1 MEKVNQVN
9 FPALTGVR
17 VVAAFM
23 VYIHHFNPFK
33 KEIVGENMHYFFDGF
48 HVGVTLFFVLS
59 GFLIAHRYFDDVDFE
74 FKSYLQKRIARIY
87 PMYFILTSA
96 TFISGFFLAKSYGGF
111 GTYFLN
117 ISFLRGFF
125 DDLKFSGIPQGW
137 TLTVEEAFYFLA
149 PLFFF
154 LIKRNKLMLLLLPI
168 CFIALGV
175 FLVQLFK
182 NANLHGFMNSI
193 NFMLDYTFFGRVFEF
208 FVGISLALI
217 VKKEYCFRFKHF
229 TILGI
234 LGISLSIYLLSIL
247 EPFPKTDFLLLQK
260 SIINNLFLP
269 VFGIMPFFYGL
280 IKEKNLIFKMLSSKY
295 AILLGKSS
303 YVFYLI
309 HIGFFR
315 SYLELISTNYIFLF
329 LSLNIIAI
337 TLYLFLEKPLNGFLR
352 RI

>member
-1 MEKVNQVN
+1 MEKVNIVN

-23 VYIHHFNPFK
+23 VYVHHFNPFEV
-33 KEIVGENMHYFFDGF
+33 EIVGKNIHYFFDGF

-59 GFLIAHRYFDDVDFE
+59 GFLIAHRYLDDADFE

-96 TFISGFFLAKSYGGF
+96 TFISGYFLAKSYGSF

-125 DDLKFSGIPQGW
+125 DDLKFTGIPQGW
-137 TLTVEEAFYFLA
+137 TLTVEETFYFLA
-149 PLFFF
+149 PLFFIF
-154 LIKRNKLMLLLLPI
+154 IRKNKIMLIALPL
-168 CFIALGV
+168 CFIAIGF
-175 FLVQLFK
+175 FLVQLFE
-182 NANLHGFMNSI
+182 NSNLHGFMNSI
-193 NFMLDYTFFGRVFEF
+193 TFMLDYTFFGRVFEF
-208 FVGISLALI
+208 FVGITLALI
-217 VKKEYCFRFKHF
+217 VKKDYCFKFKHF

-247 EPFPKTDFLLLQK
+247 EPFPKTDFLLFQK
-260 SIINNLFLP
+260 SSINNFFLP

-280 IKEKNLIFKMLSSKY
+280 INEKNLIFKILSSKY

-315 SYLELISTNYIFLF
+315 SYLALISTNYMFLF

-337 TLYLFLEKPLNGFLR
+337 ILYLFLEKPLNSFLR
-352 RI
+352 KI